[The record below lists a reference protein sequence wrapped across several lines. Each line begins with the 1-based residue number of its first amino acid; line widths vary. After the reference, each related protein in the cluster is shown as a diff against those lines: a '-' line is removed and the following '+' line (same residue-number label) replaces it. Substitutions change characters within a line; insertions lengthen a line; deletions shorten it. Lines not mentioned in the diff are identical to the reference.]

1 MSASREDQGNQ
12 SSATPTEQL
21 VQDQLIE
28 VGEVSKKTKGGPGGF
43 TPDLGAGYTF
53 G

>member
-1 MSASREDQGNQ
+1 MSVSREDQGNQ
-12 SSATPTEQL
+12 SSGAPTEQL

-28 VGEVSKKTKGGPGGF
+28 VGEVSKKTKGGPAGAA
-43 TPDLGAGYTF
+43 PDIGAGYLY

>member
-1 MSASREDQGNQ
+1 MSVSREDQGNQ
-12 SSATPTEQL
+12 NFGAPTEQL

-28 VGEVSKKTKGGPGGF
+28 VGEVSKKTKGGPVGGY
-43 TPDLGAGYTF
+43 PDLGPGYLP

>member
-1 MSASREDQGNQ
+1 MSVSREDQGNQ
-12 SSATPTEQL
+12 NFGAPTEQL

-28 VGEVSKKTKGGPGGF
+28 VGEVSKKTKGGPGGAA
-43 TPDLGAGYTF
+43 PDLGAGWVY